1 MTAEQLNALRTE
13 LRTQDNAITA
23 DPLFVVFQEE
33 RIYGVSQD
41 YQTNG
46 YTWVGEDDSSVK
58 ADDDEAK
65 VLDKL
70 LDEDRELSIG
80 GVTYERVWYR
90 IVPRFVTA
98 CFTHKGAEDYI
109 ACNGH
114 NLKKPY
120 IYVESLYRN
129 AEMIALRNHL
139 MNDPCFAAVVAAQ
152 LR

>member
-1 MTAEQLNALRTE
+1 MTIEQLAALGTE

-33 RIYGVSQD
+33 RIYGVSQN

-46 YTWVGEDDSSVK
+46 FTWVGVDDSSVT

-80 GVTYERVWYR
+80 GVTFERVWYR
-90 IVPRFVTA
+90 IVPRFATA
-98 CFTHKGAEDYI
+98 CFTRKGAEEYI
-109 ACNGH
+109 TRHCHRLTN
-114 NLKKPY
+114 PD
-120 IYVESLYRN
+120 IYVESMYRN
-129 AEMIALRNHL
+129 AEMTALRNHL
-139 MNDPCFAAVVAAQ
+139 MGGSTP
-152 LR
+152 

>member
-1 MTAEQLNALRTE
+1 MTTDQLSKLRTE
-13 LRTQDNAITA
+13 LQTQDNAITA

-46 YTWVGEDDSSVK
+46 YTWVGEDDSSVT

-80 GVTYERVWYR
+80 GVTFERVWYR

-98 CFTHKGAEDYI
+98 CLTRKGAEAFI
-109 ACNGH
+109 AWDGH
-114 NLKKPY
+114 NLTKPY

-129 AEMIALRNHL
+129 DEMIALRNHL
-139 MNDPCFAAVVAAQ
+139 MEPPCST
-152 LR
+152 

>member
-1 MTAEQLNALRTE
+1 MTTEQLEALRTE

-33 RIYGVSQD
+33 RVYGVSQD

-46 YTWVGEDDSSVK
+46 YTWVGVDDSSVT

-70 LDEDRELSIG
+70 LDDGRELSIG
-80 GVTYERVWYR
+80 RVTFDRVWYR

-98 CFTHKGAEDYI
+98 CLTRKGAEDHI
-109 ACNGH
+109 ARNGH
-114 NLKKPY
+114 NLTKPY
-120 IYVESLYRN
+120 IYVESMYRN
-129 AEMIALRNHL
+129 EEMLALRNHL
-139 MNDPCFAAVVAAQ
+139 MGDPCST
-152 LR
+152 

>member
-1 MTAEQLNALRTE
+1 MTPEQLAALRTE
-13 LRTQDNAITA
+13 LQTQDNAITA

-46 YTWVGEDDSSVK
+46 FTWVGEDDSSVT

-70 LDEDRELSIG
+70 LDDDRELSIG
-80 GVTYERVWYR
+80 GVTYQRVWYR

-98 CFTHKGAEDYI
+98 CLTRNGAEAFI
-109 ACNGH
+109 ARNGH
-114 NLKKPY
+114 NLTKPY
-120 IYVESLYRN
+120 IYVESLHRN
-129 AEMIALRNHL
+129 EEMIALREHL
-139 MNDPCFAAVVAAQ
+139 MKETA
-152 LR
+152 

>member
-1 MTAEQLNALRTE
+1 MTPEQLAALREE

-23 DPLFVVFQEE
+23 DPLFVVLQEE

-46 YTWVGEDDSSVK
+46 YTWVGEDDSSVT
-58 ADDDEAK
+58 ADDDETK

-98 CFTHKGAEDYI
+98 CLTRKGAEAFI

-114 NLKKPY
+114 NLTKPY

-129 AEMIALRNHL
+129 DEMLALRNHL
-139 MNDPCFAAVVAAQ
+139 MGDTP
-152 LR
+152 

>member
-1 MTAEQLNALRTE
+1 MTTEQLEALREE

-23 DPLFVVFQEE
+23 DPLFAVFQEE

-46 YTWVGEDDSSVK
+46 YTWVGEDDSSVT

-70 LDEDRELSIG
+70 LDDDRELSIG
-80 GVTYERVWYR
+80 GVTYQRVWYR

-98 CFTHKGAEDYI
+98 CLTRNGAEVFI
-109 ACNGH
+109 ARDGH
-114 NLKKPY
+114 NLTKPY
-120 IYVESLYRN
+120 IYVESLHRN
-129 AEMIALRNHL
+129 EEMIALRNHL
-139 MNDPCFAAVVAAQ
+139 MSDPCAT
-152 LR
+152 

>member
-1 MTAEQLNALRTE
+1 MTTDELDTLRTE

-33 RIYGVSQD
+33 RVYGVSQD

-46 YTWVGEDDSSVK
+46 YTWVGVDDSSVT

-70 LDEDRELSIG
+70 LDDGRELSIG
-80 GVTYERVWYR
+80 RVTFDRVWYR

-98 CFTHKGAEDYI
+98 CLTRKGAEDHI
-109 ACNGH
+109 ARNGH
-114 NLKKPY
+114 NLTKPY
-120 IYVESLYRN
+120 IYVESMYRN
-129 AEMIALRNHL
+129 DEMIRLRNHL
-139 MNDPCFAAVVAAQ
+139 MEQP
-152 LR
+152 

>member
-1 MTAEQLNALRTE
+1 MTAEQLAALSTE

-23 DPLFVVFQEE
+23 DPLFVVLQEA

-46 YTWVGEDDSSVK
+46 YTWVGVDDSSVT
-58 ADDDEAK
+58 ADDDETK

-98 CFTHKGAEDYI
+98 CFTRKGAEDYI
-109 ACNGH
+109 ARNGH
-114 NLKKPY
+114 NLTKPY
-120 IYVESLYRN
+120 IYVESLFRN
-129 AEMIALRNHL
+129 AEMLALRNHL
-139 MNDPCFAAVVAAQ
+139 MGDPCST
-152 LR
+152 

>member
-1 MTAEQLNALRTE
+1 MTIEQLAALSAE

-41 YQTNG
+41 YQTDG
-46 YTWVGEDDSSVK
+46 YTWVGEDDSAVT

-70 LDEDRELSIG
+70 LDDDRELSIG
-80 GVTYERVWYR
+80 GVTYQRVWYR

-98 CFTHKGAEDYI
+98 YLTRNGAEAFI
-109 ACNGH
+109 ARNGH
-114 NLKKPY
+114 NLTKPY
-120 IYVESLYRN
+120 IYVESLHRN
-129 AEMIALRNHL
+129 EEMIALRNHL
-139 MNDPCFAAVVAAQ
+139 MSDPCST
-152 LR
+152 

>member
-1 MTAEQLNALRTE
+1 MTPEQLSELRTE
-13 LRTQDNAITA
+13 LQTQDNAITA

-46 YTWVGEDDSSVK
+46 YMWVGEDDSSVT

-70 LDEDRELSIG
+70 LDDDRELSIG
-80 GVTYERVWYR
+80 GVTYQRVWYR

-98 CFTHKGAEDYI
+98 CLTRKGAENYI
-109 ACNGH
+109 SRNGH
-114 NLKKPY
+114 NLTKPY
-120 IYVESLYRN
+120 IYVEGLYRN
-129 AEMIALRNHL
+129 EEMIALRNHL
-139 MNDPCFAAVVAAQ
+139 MSDPCAT
-152 LR
+152 

>member
-1 MTAEQLNALRTE
+1 MTLDQLSALCTE
-13 LRTQDNAITA
+13 LQTQDNAITA

-33 RIYGVSQD
+33 RIYGVSQN

-46 YTWVGEDDSSVK
+46 FTWVGVDDSSVT

-98 CFTHKGAEDYI
+98 CLTRKGAQSYLDRN
-109 ACNGH
+109 AH
-114 NLKKPY
+114 NLTNPY
-120 IYVESLYRN
+120 VYVDSLHRN

-139 MNDPCFAAVVAAQ
+139 IGDRCST
-152 LR
+152 

>member
-1 MTAEQLNALRTE
+1 MTTEQLEALRTE

-33 RIYGVSQD
+33 RVYGVSQD

-46 YTWVGEDDSSVK
+46 YTWVGVDDSSVT

-70 LDEDRELSIG
+70 LDDGRELSIG
-80 GVTYERVWYR
+80 RVTFDRVWYR

-98 CFTHKGAEDYI
+98 CLTRKGAEDHI
-109 ACNGH
+109 ARNGH
-114 NLKKPY
+114 NLTKPY
-120 IYVESLYRN
+120 IYVESMYRN
-129 AEMIALRNHL
+129 EEMLALRNHL
-139 MNDPCFAAVVAAQ
+139 MGDKP
-152 LR
+152 

>member
-1 MTAEQLNALRTE
+1 MTAEQLTALSTE

-41 YQTNG
+41 YQTDG
-46 YTWVGEDDSSVK
+46 YTWVGEDDSSVT

-70 LDEDRELSIG
+70 LDDGRDLSIG
-80 GVTYERVWYR
+80 GVTYQCVRYR

-98 CFTHKGAEDYI
+98 CLTRKGAEDYI

-114 NLKKPY
+114 NLTNPY

-129 AEMIALRNHL
+129 AEMIALRSHL
-139 MNDPCFAAVVAAQ
+139 MGNN
-152 LR
+152 L

>member
-1 MTAEQLNALRTE
+1 MTTEQLAELSTE

-33 RIYGVSQD
+33 RIYGVSQN

-46 YTWVGEDDSSVK
+46 FTWVGVDDSSVT
-58 ADDDEAK
+58 ADADEAK

-70 LDEDRELSIG
+70 HDEDRELSIG

-98 CFTHKGAEDYI
+98 CLTRMGAEAFI
-109 ACNGH
+109 AHDGH
-114 NLKKPY
+114 NLKNPY
-120 IYVESLYRN
+120 IYVESLHRN

-139 MNDPCFAAVVAAQ
+139 MGDPCST
-152 LR
+152 

>member
-1 MTAEQLNALRTE
+1 MTPEQLSELRTE
-13 LRTQDNAITA
+13 LQTQDNAITA

-46 YTWVGEDDSSVK
+46 YTWVGEDDSSVT

-70 LDEDRELSIG
+70 LDDDRELSIG
-80 GVTYERVWYR
+80 GVTYQRVWYR

-98 CFTHKGAEDYI
+98 CLTRKGAENYI
-109 ACNGH
+109 SRNGH
-114 NLKKPY
+114 NLTKPY
-120 IYVESLYRN
+120 IYVEGLYRN
-129 AEMIALRNHL
+129 EEMIALRNHL
-139 MNDPCFAAVVAAQ
+139 METACAT
-152 LR
+152 

>member
-1 MTAEQLNALRTE
+1 MTAEQLTALSTE

-46 YTWVGEDDSSVK
+46 FTWVG

-80 GVTYERVWYR
+80 GVTFERVWYR

-98 CFTHKGAEDYI
+98 CLTRKGAENYI
-109 ACNGH
+109 SRNGH
-114 NLKKPY
+114 NLTKPY
-120 IYVESLYRN
+120 IYVESLHRN
-129 AEMIALRNHL
+129 EEMIALRNHL
-139 MNDPCFAAVVAAQ
+139 MKETA
-152 LR
+152 

>member
-1 MTAEQLNALRTE
+1 MTPEQLAALREE

-23 DPLFVVFQEE
+23 DPLFVVLQEE

-46 YTWVGEDDSSVK
+46 YTWVGEDDSSVT
-58 ADDDEAK
+58 ADDDETK

-80 GVTYERVWYR
+80 GVTFERVWYR

-98 CFTHKGAEDYI
+98 CLTRQGAEDYI

-114 NLKKPY
+114 NLTKPY

-129 AEMIALRNHL
+129 AEMIALRYHL
-139 MNDPCFAAVVAAQ
+139 MGDTP
-152 LR
+152 

>member
-1 MTAEQLNALRTE
+1 MTTDELDALSTE
-13 LRTQDNAITA
+13 LRTQDNAITD

-33 RIYGVSQD
+33 RIYGVSPN

-46 YTWVGEDDSSVK
+46 FTWVGVDDSSVT

-70 LDEDRELSIG
+70 YDEDRELSIG
-80 GVTYERVWYR
+80 GVIYQRVWYR

-98 CFTHKGAEDYI
+98 CLTRKGAQSYLDRN
-109 ACNGH
+109 AH
-114 NLKKPY
+114 NLTNPY
-120 IYVESLYRN
+120 VYVDSLHRN

-139 MNDPCFAAVVAAQ
+139 MGDRCST
-152 LR
+152 